1 MHVSTEIS
9 IPVVPIVAPKAG
21 KKRTNHHVYKEEG
34 ASCPMDQL
42 YLVVEIGAGTDQGGV
57 KR

>member
-9 IPVVPIVAPKAG
+9 IPLVPIVAPKVG
-21 KKRTNHHVYKEEG
+21 KKRTNNHVHKEEG
-34 ASCPMDQL
+34 ASCPMDQF
-42 YLVVEIGAGTDQGGV
+42 YTVVETGAGTDQGGV